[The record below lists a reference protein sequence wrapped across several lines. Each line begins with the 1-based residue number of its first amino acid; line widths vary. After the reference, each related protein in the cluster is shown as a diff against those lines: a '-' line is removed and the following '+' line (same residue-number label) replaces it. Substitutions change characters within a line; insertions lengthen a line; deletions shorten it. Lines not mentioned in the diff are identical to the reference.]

1 MSREKVLVLCS
12 TGKVGRNV
20 CLALAQ
26 AGFDVYG
33 TTRSESKYLPSIG
46 VTPVIADYT
55 KRSDLDRAFAQTQAK
70 KVFVL
75 TDYFRAAKKSVDLE
89 VAQGKSAIDAAR
101 QAGADHVIFMSV
113 ADAEC
118 FDDKTHH
125 IKAKV
130 VLEDY
135 VKRSGLNFTILRPS
149 AFFENLDDA
158 DNWNPLKKGRVS
170 FLSDKK
176 CKFCATYDIGRAAA
190 VVFSNPQA
198 WYGKSLDIVGWKGD
212 LADLAM
218 ALERVSGIKVRPRLA
233 MPIFLR
239 RLFLND
245 LHHMCLYFEEQGIA
259 AEPEDF
265 KKVVP
270 DALSAEDWF
279 RFHNRY
285 ANGEP
290 IIAN

>member
-26 AGFDVYG
+26 AKYNVFG
-33 TTRSESKYLPSIG
+33 TTRSESKQPPAIG
-46 VTPVIADYT
+46 VTPVLADYT
-55 KRSDLDRAFAQTQAK
+55 QRADLDRAFAETQAK

-75 TDYFRAAKKSVDLE
+75 TDYFRAARKSVE
-89 VAQGKSAIDAAR
+89 MEIAQGKSAIDAAK
-101 QAGADHVIFMSV
+101 QAGVDHVIFMSV

-130 VLEDY
+130 ALEKY
-135 VKRSGLNFTILRPS
+135 VRQSGLNFTIVRPS

-158 DNWNPLKKGRVS
+158 ANWNPLKKGRVS
-170 FLSDKK
+170 FLSDKQL
-176 CKFCATYDIGRAAA
+176 KFCSTYDIGRAAA
-190 VVFSNPQA
+190 VIFANPQD
-198 WYGKSLDIVGWKGD
+198 WHGKALDIASWKGD
-212 LADLAM
+212 LSDIAS
-218 ALERVSGIKVRPRLA
+218 ALERVSGAKVRAQLA
-233 MPIFLR
+233 MPIFMR

-245 LHHMCLYFEEQGIA
+245 LHHMCLYFEEQGLS
-259 AEPEDF
+259 AEPDEF
-265 KKVVP
+265 KKVIP
-270 DALSAEDWF
+270 DAFSAEDWF

-290 IIAN
+290 IIAQ

>member
-1 MSREKVLVLCS
+1 MTREKVLVLCS

-20 CLALAQ
+20 CLALSQ
-26 AGFDVYG
+26 ADFEVFG

-55 KRSDLDRAFAQTQAK
+55 QRVDVDRAFVQTQSK

-75 TDYFRAAKKSVDLE
+75 TDYFRAARKSVE
-89 VAQGKSAIDAAR
+89 TEIAQGKNAIDAAR
-101 QAGADHVIFMSV
+101 LAGVDHLIFMSV

-158 DNWNPLKKGRVS
+158 ANWNPLKKGRVS
-170 FLSDKK
+170 FLSDNVL
-176 CKFCATYDIGRAAA
+176 KFCSTYDIGRAAA
-190 VVFSNPQA
+190 LIFANPRD
-198 WYGKSLDIVGWKGD
+198 WFGKTLDIVSWKGD
-212 LADLAM
+212 LSDLAS
-218 ALERVSGIKVRPRLA
+218 ALERVSGVPVRAQLA
-233 MPIFLR
+233 MPVFMR

-245 LHHMCLYFEEQGIA
+245 LHHMCLYFEEQGLS
-259 AEPEDF
+259 AEPNDF
-265 KKVVP
+265 KKIIP
-270 DALSAEDWF
+270 DAFSAEDWF

-290 IIAN
+290 IIAP

>member
-1 MSREKVLVLCS
+1 MTKDKALVLCA

-33 TTRSESKYLPSIG
+33 TTRSQSNNLASSG
-46 VTPVIADYT
+46 ATAVIADYT
-55 KRSDLDRAFAQTQAK
+55 KRSDLDRAFAETQAK

-75 TDYFRAAKKSVDLE
+75 TDYFRAARKRVEQE
-89 VAQGKSAIDAAR
+89 VTQGQSAIEAAR
-101 QAGADHVIFMSV
+101 QAGVDHIIFMSV
-113 ADAEC
+113 ADAER

-130 VLEDY
+130 ILENYLKASD
-135 VKRSGLNFTILRPS
+135 LNYTILRPS

-158 DNWNPLKKGRVS
+158 ANWNPLKKGRVS
-170 FLSDKK
+170 FLSDKE
-176 CKFCATYDIGRAAA
+176 CKFCSTYDIGRAAA
-190 VVFSNPQA
+190 VAFNNPQQ
-198 WYGKSLDIVGWKGD
+198 WQGKSLDIVSWKGD
-212 LADLAM
+212 LSDLAK
-218 ALERVSGIKVRPRLA
+218 ALEKVSGTRVRAQLA
-233 MPIFLR
+233 MPIILR

-245 LHHMCLYFEEQGIA
+245 LHHICLYFEEQGLS

-265 KKVVP
+265 KKVIP

-285 ANGEP
+285 ADGNP
-290 IIAN
+290 IVGQ